1 MSIQNF
7 QTIQKEFT
15 EAILSHQQGFGVNL
29 DENQLRTLSIYYKLV
44 SDSNS
49 LLHLTAPM
57 SAQEFAVRHVLES
70 LTMSNFLPSGAK
82 FADVGAGAG
91 LPSIPCLIIRSDL
104 SACLIESK
112 NKKAGF
118 LITAIERLGLENRA
132 HVINQPFEQI
142 QKPDCQFIACRA
154 LDKFA
159 EKLPKLLR
167 WGRGSA
173 FLLFGGENLRQ
184 SLLKA
189 KANFT
194 ESLLPLSERRFLFF
208 VRETR

>member
-7 QTIQKEFT
+7 QTIQNEFT

-29 DENQLRTLSIYYKLV
+29 DENQLRALSIYYKLV
-44 SDSNS
+44 SESNS

-57 SAQEFAVRHVLES
+57 SAQEFAIRHVLES
-70 LTMSNFLPSGAK
+70 LAMLNFLPSGAK

-132 HVINQPFEQI
+132 YVINQPFEQI
-142 QKPDCQFIACRA
+142 RKPDCQFIACRA

-184 SLLKA
+184 SLLKS

-208 VRETR
+208 VRET